1 MITENDII
9 MDNIAD
15 EIFEAIEQAIDFE
28 LEYIMN
34 EHGLT
39 VDMINKLYDAWLIK
53 KAKEINNE
61 QD

>member
-1 MITENDII
+1 MITENDVMI
-9 MDNIAD
+9 DDIAD

-28 LEYIMN
+28 LEHIMN

-39 VDMINKLYDAWLIK
+39 IDMINKLYDAWLIK

-61 QD
+61 QN